1 MQKETQILFVYSRV
15 TVYLEVDNLKN
26 NRGVLGR
33 VLGRVLGTKYP
44 EMTENDDPECFWVE
58 LNSKD
63 IYGPRVQFGG
73 L

>member
-1 MQKETQILFVYSRV
+1 MPTVNAFHFFCVLILLIESWV
-15 TVYLEVDNLKN
+15 E
-26 NRGVLGR
+26 LGR